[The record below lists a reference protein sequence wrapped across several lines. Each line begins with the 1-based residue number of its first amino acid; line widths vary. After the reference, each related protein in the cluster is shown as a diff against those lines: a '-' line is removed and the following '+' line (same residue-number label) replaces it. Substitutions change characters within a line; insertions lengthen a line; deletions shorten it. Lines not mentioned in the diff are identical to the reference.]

1 MHIVGAALTKRKNV
15 MNLLGWCQPT
25 GLLACLA
32 ERVRFDETVTDPLPR
47 AAVAFVRLR
56 LTLKMIVMIVRL
68 SLMLRT
74 VLPACGEPTAAG
86 IGAGTFWFVRH
97 VIHFL
102 AGKRIALRDCSHKAL
117 LILFS

>member
-1 MHIVGAALTKRKNV
+1 MHIIGAALAKRKNV

-25 GLLACLA
+25 GLLARLA
-32 ERVRFDETVTDPLPR
+32 ERVRLDEAVADTLPR

-56 LTLKMIVMIVRL
+56 LTLEMVVMIVRL

-86 IGAGTFWFVRH
+86 IGAGTLWFVGH

-102 AGKRIALRDCSHKAL
+102 AGKRKALRDSPTRL
-117 LILFS
+117 S